1 MTRKLIA
8 TKSYSYATRRLKAG
22 DEFDATDMHARILVG
37 ARKAQFAEDRP
48 SAKAATAKAPVKI
61 EEKAQAQAET
71 TAAQAAE
78 TKATTDPL
86 DDLRAQAHRLG
97 IEIDKRWGAVRL
109 QHEISKVSR
118 EPR

>member
-61 EEKAQAQAET
+61 EEKAQA
-71 TAAQAAE
+71 AE